1 MAAGPTCAARG
12 GMIQAGSWTLC
23 DTFTHLPS
31 CAQNSPPVDFP
42 LTVRLQRTLPLLQ
55 QDDPAPHT
63 RVLTCHIDSWAECD
77 TAFAFTFGDRGSS
90 HPSFLPF
97 PFTWSD
103 SRQGFCIVM
112 IDDRTV
118 FPLLANRLL
127 ARPHHLSSFH
137 SCTGLDVCSR
147 HSVVRLRS
155 ARQKTRRC
163 PRVMLPRRMDRS
175 GPDHAWQQTLQL
187 FDEPGFRIPWHF
199 DHEVLRVWGNFIAGE
214 QIKQNPVTAH
224 AQLGAARMQHDRLV

>member
-63 RVLTCHIDSWAECD
+63 RALTCHIDSRAECD

-90 HPSFLPF
+90 HSSFLPF

-103 SRQGFCIVM
+103 SKQGLCIVM

-118 FPLLANRLL
+118 FLCLRTDCRQDLMTS
-127 ARPHHLSSFH
+127 HHS
-137 SCTGLDVCSR
+137 
-147 HSVVRLRS
+147 
-155 ARQKTRRC
+155 
-163 PRVMLPRRMDRS
+163 
-175 GPDHAWQQTLQL
+175 
-187 FDEPGFRIPWHF
+187 I
-199 DHEVLRVWGNFIAGE
+199 
-214 QIKQNPVTAH
+214 H
-224 AQLGAARMQHDRLV
+224 AQGLMFARGARWSGCAVPVKRLVDALGSCFRGVWTEADPIMRGNKPYSFSMNQAFEYPGILIMKFFEFG